1 MGRPIII
8 DTDPGIDDA
17 IAIFLAL
24 RSPELQIE
32 GITTV
37 AGNLNIDRVTRNAAR
52 VLALG
57 GVTPGSLPLHQGM
70 RAPLIRSRLAGEEP
84 IHGPDGLGQAEV
96 PEVDWPVPAEH
107 AVEWLEEQ
115 MRRRP
120 AELTI
125 VALGPLTNVASL
137 LQRIPDPAMIA
148 EVVIMG
154 GAFLVPGN
162 ITTAAEYNF
171 FVDPEAAR
179 LVLQSGVKCRIV
191 GLNVTRR
198 ALLTAQD
205 AARIGLSGP
214 VGRAIE
220 QMSHYYIERYGEA
233 DGVAACAMHDPLAVA
248 VTARPDLVRWEPYH
262 VDVECRGELTRGI
275 SLVDVLHRTGNPPN
289 ALVAMDVDAPAF
301 REFLLSRLLGQPS
314 TEDKQGEDS

>member
-17 IAIFLAL
+17 IALFLAL

-32 GITTV
+32 GVTTV

-57 GVTPGSLPLHQGM
+57 GIRPGSLPLHRGM
-70 RAPLIRSRLAGEEP
+70 RAPLICSTLAGEEP
-84 IHGPDGLGQAEV
+84 VHGPDGLGQADV
-96 PEVDWPVPAEH
+96 PEVDWPVPSKH
-107 AVEWLEEQ
+107 AVEWLTEQ
-115 MRRRP
+115 VCRRP
-120 AELTI
+120 GELTI

-154 GAFLVPGN
+154 GAFLAPGN
-162 ITTAAEYNF
+162 ITMAAEYNF

-179 LVLQSGVKCRIV
+179 LVLHSGVTCRIV

-198 ALLTAQD
+198 ALLTAED
-205 AARIGLSGP
+205 AARIGKSGP

-220 QMSHYYIERYGEA
+220 QMSRYYIDRYGEA
-233 DGVAACAMHDPLAVA
+233 HGVAACAMHDPLAMA
-248 VTARPDLVRWEPYH
+248 VTVRPDLVRWEPYY
-262 VDVECRGELTRGI
+262 VDVECRGELTRGM
-275 SLVDVLHRTGNPPN
+275 SVADVMHRTGNAPN
-289 ALVAMDVDAPAF
+289 ALVAMDLDVPAF
-301 REFLLSRLLGQPS
+301 REFLLDRLMA
-314 TEDKQGEDS
+314 

>member
-17 IAIFLAL
+17 IALFLAL

-32 GITTV
+32 GVTTV

-57 GVTPGSLPLHQGM
+57 GVRPGSLPLHRGM
-70 RAPLIRSRLAGEEP
+70 RAPLIRSTLAGEEP
-84 IHGPDGLGQAEV
+84 VHGPDGLGQADV
-96 PEVDWPVPAEH
+96 PEVDWLVPAKH
-107 AVEWLEEQ
+107 AVEWLAEQ
-115 MRRRP
+115 VSRRP
-120 AELTI
+120 GELTI

-137 LQRIPDPAMIA
+137 LQRIPDPGMVA

-154 GAFLVPGN
+154 GAFLAPGN
-162 ITTAAEYNF
+162 VTMAAEYNF

-179 LVLQSGVKCRIV
+179 LVLHSGVKCRIV

-198 ALLTAQD
+198 ALLTAED
-205 AARIGLSGP
+205 AARIGQTGP

-220 QMSHYYIERYGEA
+220 QMSRYYIDRYGPVH
-233 DGVAACAMHDPLAVA
+233 GVAACAMHDPLAMA
-248 VTARPDLVRWEPYH
+248 VTVRPDLVQWQPCY
-262 VDVECRGELTRGI
+262 VDVECRGELTRGM
-275 SLVDVLHRTGNPPN
+275 SVADVMHQTGQAPN
-289 ALVAMDVDAPAF
+289 ALVAMDLDVPAF
-301 REFLLSRLLGQPS
+301 RRFLLGRLMA
-314 TEDKQGEDS
+314 